1 MSAIDMV
8 IDICNIMVASN
19 LQVSKIIQENGFNPS
34 IISKHFRNTAKEF
47 KKYSKIIES
56 HGSLSTKPRCKEEEG
71 AQNNDEEYDKLIDRI
86 EKIKQDRQNDK
97 ENDKKWKWMM
107 KVRN

>member
-19 LQVSKIIQENGFNPS
+19 LQVSKIIQKNGFNRTILS
-34 IISKHFRNTAKEF
+34 EHFRNTAKEF

-56 HGSLSTKPRCKEEEG
+56 HDSLSAEPICKDEEG
-71 AQNNDEEYDKLIDRI
+71 AQYNDEEYDKLIDR
-86 EKIKQDRQNDK
+86 R
-97 ENDKKWKWMM
+97 
-107 KVRN
+107 